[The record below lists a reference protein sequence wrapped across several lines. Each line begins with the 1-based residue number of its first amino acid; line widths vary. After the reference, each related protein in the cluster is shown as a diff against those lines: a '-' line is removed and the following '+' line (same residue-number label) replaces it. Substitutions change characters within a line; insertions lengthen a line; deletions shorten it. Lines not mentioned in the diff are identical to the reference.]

1 MNNLCYNYVVM
12 MRNNI
17 VPMILRKKGGFMS
30 ENEELKNEKKE
41 CGCEKRALVK
51 FLLLVFASFIGT
63 LIALC
68 LYGASIKPQP
78 PVPVMPP
85 RFEAQAPQQNHPS
98 GCNCKKHANVK
109 QDVRPDRP
117 DVKPPVKHPENIDRK

>member
-1 MNNLCYNYVVM
+1 
-12 MRNNI
+12 
-17 VPMILRKKGGFMS
+17 MS

-51 FLLLVFASFIGT
+51 FLLLVLASFIGA

-85 RFEAQAPQQNHPS
+85 RFEAQAPQAHPS
-98 GCNCKKHANVK
+98 GCNCKKHGDFK

-117 DVKPPVKHPENIDRK
+117 ERPDVEPPVKHPEKIERK